1 MGKIILTGL
10 TAILAVLNSWSQQL
24 AFPTAE
30 GYGKYSKGGRGGVV
44 YEVTNLNDS
53 GEGSLRAAI
62 EASQSRTVVFRVSG
76 TIILDSPLSI
86 RQLLEMVYVSG
97 GIL

>member
-1 MGKIILTGL
+1 MFVKIARSILFIFLLCYADTL
-10 TAILAVLNSWSQQL
+10 YPQQL

-62 EASQSRTVVFRVSG
+62 EALAHELLFSECPGQSHLTV
-76 TIILDSPLSI
+76 LS
-86 RQLLEMVYVSG
+86 R
-97 GIL
+97 